1 MPAFRPLLPLLLSW
15 CLGGAARAQA
25 VPAPAFPRTSV
36 AYFAADERPLP
47 GPDSAAYRVETL
59 RTDSSRAV
67 VRRYA
72 ATGALQAYTPYLD
85 LGRGVV
91 HGTRTTWYED
101 GRLCTKEEYLGGRRQ
116 GELLAYYPDG
126 TLKRRDRFV
135 ADQNMLGACY
145 GPDGRPV
152 PYFPYEQPPLYPG
165 GALVLYHD
173 VTRRVRPTATEMR
186 RFDTSGLLLWDGAY
200 GAARG
205 AALPAAAGA
214 ARRPVG
220 QIDVVFTITER
231 GEVADPYVARS
242 SAPWLNEKVL
252 AAVRGLTKR
261 FLPGQRDGQTV
272 RATCHVPVVFYVTS
286 ALGFGAGRRDRRP

>member
-1 MPAFRPLLPLLLSW
+1 MPTFRLLLPLLVAW
-15 CLGGAARAQA
+15 GLGGAARAQTT
-25 VPAPAFPRTSV
+25 PAPAFPQTTV
-36 AYFAADERPLP
+36 AYLDADERPLP

-59 RTDSSRAV
+59 RTDSSSRAV
-67 VRRYA
+67 VRRYY

-101 GRLCTKEEYLGGRRQ
+101 GRPCTKEEYLGGRRQ

-126 TLKRRDRFV
+126 TLKRRDQFV

-165 GALVLYHD
+165 GALLLYHD
-173 VTRRVRPTATEMR
+173 VTRRVRPTATEMH
-186 RFDTSGLLLWDGAY
+186 RFDTSGSLMWEGAF
-200 GAARG
+200 GG
-205 AALPAAAGA
+205 
-214 ARRPVG
+214 ARRETRPAVVPGATRWPVG
-220 QIDVVFTITER
+220 QIDVVFTITEQ

-261 FLPGQRDGQTV
+261 FRPGQRDGQTV
-272 RATCHVPVVFYVTS
+272 RATCQVPVVFYVRPAS
-286 ALGFGAGRRDRRP
+286 SPGRRL

>member
-1 MPAFRPLLPLLLSW
+1 MHAFRPLLPLLLSW

-25 VPAPAFPRTSV
+25 VPVPAFPQTV
-36 AYFAADERPLP
+36 VVYLDADERPLP
-47 GPDSAAYRVETL
+47 GPDSAAYWVETL

-101 GRLCTKEEYLGGRRQ
+101 GRMCTKEEYLGGRRQ

-135 ADQNMLGACY
+135 ADHNMLGACY

-165 GALVLYHD
+165 GALVLYRD
-173 VTRRVRPTATEMR
+173 VTRHVRPTTTEMR
-186 RFDTSGLLLWDGAY
+186 RFVAPGFVGGGGAY
-200 GAARG
+200 GQRRSEAAPAVG
-205 AALPAAAGA
+205 AS
-214 ARRPVG
+214 RWPVG
-220 QIDVVFTITER
+220 QIDVVFTITEQ
-231 GEVADPYVARS
+231 GEVANPYVAQS

-252 AAVRGLTKR
+252 AAVRGLTKKFR
-261 FLPGQRDGQTV
+261 PGQRDGQTV
-272 RATCHVPVVFYVTS
+272 RATCHVPVVFYVMP
-286 ALGFGAGRRDRRP
+286 ALGLGTGRGQRL

>member
-1 MPAFRPLLPLLLSW
+1 MPAFRFLLPLLVAW
-15 CLGGAARAQA
+15 GLGSAARAQTA
-25 VPAPAFPRTSV
+25 PTPAFPQTTV
-36 AYFAADERPLP
+36 AYLDADERPLP

-59 RTDSSRAV
+59 RPDSSRAV
-67 VRRYA
+67 VRRYY
-72 ATGALQAYTPYLD
+72 ATGPLQAYTPYLD
-85 LGRGVV
+85 LARGVV

-101 GRLCTKEEYLGGRRQ
+101 GRLCTKEEYLGGRQ

-126 TLKRRDRFV
+126 ILKRRDRFA

-165 GALVLYHD
+165 GALLLYHD
-173 VTRRVRPTATEMR
+173 VTRRVRPTATEMH
-186 RFDTSGLLLWDGAY
+186 RFGPPSLTGWEGAY
-200 GAARG
+200 GGRRGEAA
-205 AALPAAAGA
+205 PAVAAGA
-214 ARRPVG
+214 ARWPVG
-220 QIDVVFTITER
+220 QIDVVFTVTEQ

-261 FLPGQRDGQTV
+261 FRPGQRDGQTV
-272 RATCHVPVVFYVTS
+272 RATCRVPVVFYV
-286 ALGFGAGRRDRRP
+286 APAQRLGAGRRL